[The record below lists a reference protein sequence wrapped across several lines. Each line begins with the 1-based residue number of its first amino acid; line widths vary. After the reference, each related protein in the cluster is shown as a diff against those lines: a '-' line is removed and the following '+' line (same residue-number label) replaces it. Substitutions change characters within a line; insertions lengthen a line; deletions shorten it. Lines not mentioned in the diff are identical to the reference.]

1 MSTTYFEL
9 FTRRDED
16 AIPVEAGDKIFEAGD
31 ASDCFYVV
39 RDGEVLIHAGDD
51 ELERVGR
58 GGIFGEMA
66 LVDGAPRS
74 ASATALS
81 DGEIVLISQ
90 ERFRYLIHEV
100 PYFAL
105 EVMRVM
111 ADRLRAT
118 TQRALSS

>member
-9 FTRRDED
+9 FARRDED
-16 AIPVEAGDKIFEAGD
+16 AIPVEAGDTIFEAGA
-31 ASDCFYVV
+31 ASDGFYVV
-39 RDGEVLIHAGDD
+39 REGEVLLHSGDD

-74 ASATALS
+74 ASATAAT
-81 DGEIVLISQ
+81 DGEIVLINK
-90 ERFRYLIHEV
+90 ERFQYLVHEV
-100 PYFAL
+100 PFFAL